1 MTAYDRV
8 ETELTR
14 DPRRWTVTGAAGFIG
29 SHLIETLLALGQE
42 VVGLDNFATGS
53 QQNLDSCR
61 SRVGEEAWAKM
72 KFVEGDIRELDD
84 CVRAS
89 EGSDYVLHQAALG
102 SIPRSIANPALS
114 AAVNV
119 NGFVN
124 VLIAAR
130 DTGIKR
136 VVFASSSSVY
146 GDSPDQPKVE
156 TSTGSPLSPY
166 AVTKCANELFAG
178 VFRRTF
184 DMEIVGLRYFNV
196 FGPRQDPNG
205 AYAAVIPRWIETI
218 TRGEECT
225 IFGDGT
231 TSRDFSYVANI
242 VQGNLLAA
250 TAPKE
255 GVVGEV
261 INLAAGGR
269 TSLSELY
276 TAIYEGVLAITGN
289 RPEFTAKPTPLHND
303 FRTGDMKHSS
313 ADISKAEALLGYRPT
328 HSMEEGLEKT
338 ISWYV
343 APV

>member
-8 ETELTR
+8 NTELSR
-14 DPRRWTVTGAAGFIG
+14 SPRRWTVTGAAGFIG
-29 SHLIETLLALGQE
+29 SHLTESLLALGQE

-61 SRVGEEAWAKM
+61 SNVGEEAWERM
-72 KFVEGDIRELDD
+72 TFVEGDIRELDA
-84 CVRAS
+84 CVRACKD
-89 EGSDYVLHQAALG
+89 SDYVLHQAALG

-114 AAVNV
+114 TAVNV
-119 NGFVN
+119 DGFVN

-130 DTGIKR
+130 NTGVRR

-146 GDSPDQPKVE
+146 GDCPDLPKVE
-156 TSTGSPLSPY
+156 SSTGAPLSPY

-178 VFRRTF
+178 VFARTYV
-184 DMEIVGLRYFNV
+184 MEVVGLRYFNV

-225 IFGDGT
+225 IFGNGT

-250 TAPKE
+250 TVPAD

-261 INLAAGGR
+261 INIAAGGR
-269 TSLSELY
+269 TSLSEIY
-276 TAIYEGVLAITGN
+276 TAIYEGVLAVTGD
-289 RPEFTAKPTPLHND
+289 RPEFTAKPTPLHSD
-303 FRTGDMKHSS
+303 FRTGDMKHSI
-313 ADISKAEALLGYRPT
+313 ADISKAQAVLGYQST
-328 HSMEEGLEKT
+328 HSVEEGLEKT
-338 ISWYV
+338 IAWYV
-343 APV
+343 AR